1 MFVDNIRIFARAG
14 KGGNGLVSFRRAK
27 FVPKGGP
34 DGGDGGDGGSVILEV
49 DPHTNDLRSFFYDPK
64 LIATDGVGGQ
74 SAKKH
79 GKNGKSVIGKVPP
92 GTIIYR
98 SNASSMAEATWLE
111 REGEGIELE
120 KIADL
125 TEIGTRF
132 TLCQGGLGGKGN
144 WHFRSATNQAPTEA
158 EMGTEGEEGVFFMEL
173 RRIAD
178 AGLVGYPNAGKS
190 TLLGD
195 ISEAKPKVASYPFTT
210 LQPIIGVVEFDSF
223 RRCIV
228 ADIPGII
235 EGASE
240 GAGLGHDFLRHI
252 DRCRLLIHVVDVSG
266 CEGRDPVEDFKA
278 IQEELK
284 QYGPDLASRPMI
296 VAGNKVDIAADRTG
310 LEALKAY
317 VEGLGMP
324 FYEISAAAQLGTR
337 ELMFAAA
344 RELEHLPPITVY
356 EPTYV
361 ERPPEVDTSGEVS
374 IEKYDDTWVVEAPWL
389 QQLIASVNFGDF
401 ESRNWFDKNLR
412 QSGLFDRLEAMGIQD
427 GDIVSMY
434 DLEFEYQR

>member
-223 RRCIV
+223 RRCVV

-235 EGASE
+235 EGAHNNR
-240 GAGLGHDFLRHI
+240 GLGHEFLRHI
-252 DRCRLLIHVVDVSG
+252 TRCKVLVFVTRPESKGRPFGRPSCFRCGLAWHPPLAAPKARRVPAYAPSSFRSNGTHPASPRCLAGILHALSASAYGRLSVPRVVTSSNRSRGLGYRSQPHSAPTAPAYRENVSG
-266 CEGRDPVEDFKA
+266 
-278 IQEELK
+278 
-284 QYGPDLASRPMI
+284 
-296 VAGNKVDIAADRTG
+296 
-310 LEALKAY
+310 
-317 VEGLGMP
+317 
-324 FYEISAAAQLGTR
+324 
-337 ELMFAAA
+337 
-344 RELEHLPPITVY
+344 
-356 EPTYV
+356 PT
-361 ERPPEVDTSGEVS
+361 P
-374 IEKYDDTWVVEAPWL
+374 
-389 QQLIASVNFGDF
+389 Q
-401 ESRNWFDKNLR
+401 
-412 QSGLFDRLEAMGIQD
+412 
-427 GDIVSMY
+427 
-434 DLEFEYQR
+434 